1 VTYLPNA
8 DAERAEMLKALE
20 LSSVDGLFAHL
31 PEALRLDRVEL
42 PEPLSEIEL
51 VQYIRELG
59 RLNASVSPA
68 NSFLGAGAYRRFS
81 PAIVNQVISR
91 PDFYT
96 TYTPYQA
103 EASQGTLQATYEFQ
117 SMITLLTGL
126 DVSNA
131 SLYDGATALAE
142 ATAMAVA
149 HTNRQN
155 VVVAGALHPEYAQ
168 VLKTYS
174 EAQQY
179 EILRVA
185 AGTDG
190 RVDLAKLEQAI
201 TTTTAAVILQQP
213 NFYGVLEE
221 PKAISDLA
229 HRSGALLIA
238 CVDPIS
244 LGILAP
250 PAEYGADLAVG
261 DGQPLG
267 IPLSFGGPYVGFI
280 ACTEA
285 LLRRMPGRLVGA
297 TVDAEGRRG
306 YVLTLQAREQHI
318 RREHATS
325 NITTN
330 HALMAIAATVYLAHM
345 GGDGLRQLAELS
357 AQRAHHLAAQLVERK
372 GYRLAFDGP
381 FLWEFVMH
389 TPYPAEQTQAFML
402 ERGVLPGLPLGRF
415 FPELSDA
422 LLISVTELNHP
433 RAIER
438 FLEAL
443 A

>member
-1 VTYLPNA
+1 MSYLPNA
-8 DAERAEMLKALE
+8 DGERAEMLKALE
-20 LSSVDGLFAHL
+20 LQAVDGLFKHL
-31 PEALRLDRVEL
+31 PESLRIDHVDL
-42 PEPLSEIEL
+42 PEPLSEVEL
-51 VQYIRELG
+51 VQYFRELG
-59 RLNASVSPA
+59 RLNARISPSH
-68 NSFLGAGAYRRFS
+68 SFLGAGAARRFS

-117 SMITLLTGL
+117 TMITLLTGL
-126 DVSNA
+126 DVANA

-149 HTNRQN
+149 HTSRQN

-168 VLKTYS
+168 VLQTCPN
-174 EAQQY
+174 AQQY
-179 EILRVA
+179 EITRVA
-185 AGTDG
+185 PGVDG
-190 RVDLAKLEQAI
+190 RVDTAKLEQAVSAS
-201 TTTTAAVILQQP
+201 TAAVILQQP
-213 NFYGVLEE
+213 NFFGVMEE
-221 PKAISDLA
+221 PQPISDIA
-229 HRSGALLIA
+229 HRAGALLIA

-244 LGILAP
+244 LGLLSAP
-250 PAEYGADLAVG
+250 GEYGADLAVG

-285 LLRRMPGRLVGA
+285 LMRRMPGRLVGA
-297 TVDAEGRRG
+297 TVDAQGRGG

-325 NITTN
+325 HITTN
-330 HALMAIAATVYLAHM
+330 HALMALAATVYLAHM
-345 GGDGLRQLAELS
+345 GGTGIEQLAGLS
-357 AQRAHHLAAQLVERK
+357 ARRAHDLGAAVVERQ

-381 FLWEFVMH
+381 FLWEFVVR

-402 ERGVLPGLPLGRF
+402 ERGVLAGLPLGRF
-415 FPELSDA
+415 FPELADA
-422 LLISVTELNHP
+422 LLVSTTELNQP

-438 FLEAL
+438 YLEVL

>member
-8 DAERAEMLKALE
+8 QAERAEMLQALE
-20 LSSVDGLFAHL
+20 LDSLDDLFRHV
-31 PEALRLDRVEL
+31 PEQLRLDRVDL
-42 PEPLSEIEL
+42 PEPLSEVEL
-51 VQYIRELG
+51 VQYVRELG
-59 RLNASVSPA
+59 RLNARIPPSH
-68 NSFLGAGAYRRFS
+68 SFLGAGASRRFS

-126 DVSNA
+126 DVANA

-149 HTNRQN
+149 QTNRQN

-185 AGTDG
+185 TSTDG
-190 RVDLAKLEQAI
+190 RVDGPKLEQAI
-201 TTTTAAVILQQP
+201 TSTTAAVILQQP
-213 NFYGVLEE
+213 NFYGVLED
-221 PKAISDLA
+221 PQSISDLA

-244 LGILAP
+244 LGILAAP
-250 PAEYGADLAVG
+250 GEYGADIAVG

-285 LLRRMPGRLVGA
+285 LMRRMPGRLVGA
-297 TVDAEGRRG
+297 TVDAQGRRG

-330 HALMAIAATVYLAHM
+330 HALMALAATVYLAHM
-345 GGDGLRQLAELS
+345 GGAGLKQLAEIS
-357 AQRAHHLAAQLVERK
+357 AQRAHYLAAQLVERI

-381 FLWEFVMH
+381 FLWEFVIR
-389 TPYPAEQTQAFML
+389 TPHPAEETQALML

-415 FPELSDA
+415 FPDLPDA
-422 LLISVTELNHP
+422 LLVSVTELNHP

-443 A
+443 V

>member
-1 VTYLPNA
+1 
-8 DAERAEMLKALE
+8 MLKALE
-20 LSSVDGLFAHL
+20 LESVDGLFTHL
-31 PEALRLDRVEL
+31 PERLRLERVDL
-42 PEPLSEIEL
+42 PEPLSEVEL
-51 VQYIRELG
+51 VQYFRELG
-59 RLNASVSPA
+59 RLNHRIPPSH
-68 NSFLGAGAYRRFS
+68 SFLGAGASRRFS

-117 SMITLLTGL
+117 TMISLLTGL
-126 DVSNA
+126 DVANA
-131 SLYDGATALAE
+131 SLYDGATSLAE

-168 VLKTYS
+168 VLQTYS
-174 EAQQY
+174 EAQHY
-179 EILRVA
+179 EILRVP
-185 AGTDG
+185 AGADG
-190 RVDLAKLEQAI
+190 RVDPAKLEPAV
-201 TTTTAAVILQQP
+201 TATTAAVILQQP
-213 NFYGVLEE
+213 NFYGVLED
-221 PKAISDLA
+221 PQPISDLA

-244 LGILAP
+244 LGLLAAP
-250 PAEYGADLAVG
+250 VDYGADLAVG

-267 IPLSFGGPYVGFI
+267 IPLSFGGPYLGFI
-280 ACTEA
+280 ACKEP

-297 TVDAEGRRG
+297 TVDAQGQRG

-330 HALMAIAATVYLAHM
+330 HALMALAATVYLAHM
-345 GGDGLRQLAELS
+345 GGAGLKQLTELS
-357 AQRAHHLAAQLVERK
+357 AQRAHYLAAQLVERK
-372 GYRLAFDGP
+372 GYRLAFDAP
-381 FLWEFVMH
+381 FLWEFVLR
-389 TPYPAEQTQAFML
+389 TPYPAEQAQSFML
-402 ERGVLPGLPLGRF
+402 ERGVLAGLPLGRF

-422 LLISVTELNHP
+422 LLVSVTELNHP

-438 FLEAL
+438 YLEAL

>member
-1 VTYLPNA
+1 
-8 DAERAEMLKALE
+8 MLKALE
-20 LSSVDGLFAHL
+20 LESTDGLFAHL
-31 PEALRLDRVEL
+31 PERLRLERVDL
-42 PEPLSEIEL
+42 PEPLSEVEL
-51 VQYIRELG
+51 VQYFRELG
-59 RLNASVSPA
+59 RLNSRIPPSH
-68 NSFLGAGAYRRFS
+68 SFLGAGASRRFS

-117 SMITLLTGL
+117 TMITLLTGL
-126 DVSNA
+126 DVANA
-131 SLYDGATALAE
+131 SLYDGATSLAE

-168 VLKTYS
+168 VLQTYS

-185 AGTDG
+185 PGADG
-190 RVDLAKLEQAI
+190 RVDPAKLEQAV
-201 TTTTAAVILQQP
+201 TATTAAVIVQQP
-213 NFYGVLEE
+213 NFYGVLEDAQ
-221 PKAISDLA
+221 PISDLA
-229 HRSGALLIA
+229 HRAGALLIA

-244 LGILAP
+244 LGLLAAP
-250 PAEYGADLAVG
+250 GDYGADLAVG

-267 IPLSFGGPYVGFI
+267 LPLSFGGPYVGFI
-280 ACTEA
+280 ACKEP

-297 TVDAEGRRG
+297 TVDGQGRRG

-318 RREHATS
+318 RREHASS

-330 HALMAIAATVYLAHM
+330 HALMALAATVYLAHM
-345 GGDGLRQLAELS
+345 GGAGLKQLAELS
-357 AQRAHHLAAQLVERK
+357 AQRAHYLAAQLVERK
-372 GYRLAFDGP
+372 GYRLAFEAP
-381 FLWEFVMH
+381 FLWEFVLR
-389 TPYPAEQTQAFML
+389 TPYPAEQAQGFML

-422 LLISVTELNHP
+422 LLVSVTELNHP

-438 FLEAL
+438 YLEAL

>member
-1 VTYLPNA
+1 
-8 DAERAEMLKALE
+8 MLKALE
-20 LSSVDGLFAHL
+20 LKSVDGLFTHL
-31 PEALRLDRVEL
+31 PERLRLERVDL
-42 PEPLSEIEL
+42 PEPLSEVEL
-51 VQYIRELG
+51 VQYFRELG
-59 RLNASVSPA
+59 RLNHRIPPSH
-68 NSFLGAGAYRRFS
+68 SFLGAGASRRFS

-117 SMITLLTGL
+117 TMISLLTGL
-126 DVSNA
+126 DVANA
-131 SLYDGATALAE
+131 SLYDGATSLAE

-168 VLKTYS
+168 VLQTYS
-174 EAQQY
+174 EAQHY
-179 EILRVA
+179 EILRVP
-185 AGTDG
+185 AGADG
-190 RVDLAKLEQAI
+190 RVDPAKLEPAV
-201 TTTTAAVILQQP
+201 TATTAAVILQQP
-213 NFYGVLEE
+213 NFYGVLED
-221 PKAISDLA
+221 PQPISDLA

-244 LGILAP
+244 LGLLAAP
-250 PAEYGADLAVG
+250 VDYGADVAVG

-267 IPLSFGGPYVGFI
+267 IPLSFGGPYLGFI
-280 ACTEA
+280 ACKEP

-297 TVDAEGRRG
+297 TVDAQGQRG

-330 HALMAIAATVYLAHM
+330 HALMALAATVYLAHM
-345 GGDGLRQLAELS
+345 GGAGLKQLTELS
-357 AQRAHHLAAQLVERK
+357 AQRAHYLAAQLVDRK
-372 GYRLAFDGP
+372 GYRLAFDAP
-381 FLWEFVMH
+381 FLWEFVLR
-389 TPYPAEQTQAFML
+389 TPYPAEQAQSFML
-402 ERGVLPGLPLGRF
+402 ERGVLAGLPLGRF

-422 LLISVTELNHP
+422 LLVSVTELNHP

-438 FLEAL
+438 YLEAL

>member
-8 DAERAEMLKALE
+8 QAERAEMLKALE
-20 LSSVDGLFAHL
+20 LRTLDELFKHL
-31 PEALRLDRVEL
+31 PEELRLDHIDL
-42 PEPLSEIEL
+42 PEPLSELEL
-51 VQYIRELG
+51 VQYMRELG
-59 RLNASVSPA
+59 RLNARIPPSH
-68 NSFLGAGAYRRFS
+68 SFLGAGASRRFS

-117 SMITLLTGL
+117 TMITLLTGL

-142 ATAMAVA
+142 ATAMAVQ

-185 AGTDG
+185 AGSNG
-190 RVDLAKLEQAI
+190 RVDLAKLEQAV
-201 TTTTAAVILQQP
+201 TGTTAAVIVQQP

-221 PKAISDLA
+221 PQAISDLA

-244 LGILAP
+244 LGILAAP
-250 PAEYGADLAVG
+250 GDYGADLAVG

-280 ACTEA
+280 ACKEA
-285 LLRRMPGRLVGA
+285 LIRRMPGRLVGA
-297 TVDAEGRRG
+297 TVDAQGRRG

-330 HALMAIAATVYLAHM
+330 HALMALAATVYLAHM
-345 GGDGLRQLAELS
+345 GGAGLKQLAELS
-357 AQRAHHLAAQLVERK
+357 AQRAHHLAAVLGERK

-381 FLWEFVMH
+381 FLWEFVMR
-389 TPYPAEQTQAFML
+389 TPYPAEQTQASML

-415 FPELSDA
+415 FPELADS

-438 FLEAL
+438 FLEAV